1 MRNEINNRPE
11 LKFLSYQ
18 GSEMNNFWLKQ
29 RRGFEGLIGTPL
41 PTSLLSSSF
50 PSPPGL
56 AIYQGVLIARTS
68 SNAKLQN

>member
-41 PTSLLSSSF
+41 PQVS
-50 PSPPGL
+50 
-56 AIYQGVLIARTS
+56 
-68 SNAKLQN
+68 

>member
-18 GSEMNNFWLKQ
+18 VSEMNNFWLKQ

-50 PSPPGL
+50 PSPPGWQYIK
-56 AIYQGVLIARTS
+56 AC
-68 SNAKLQN
+68 